1 MTDQQKQEAL
11 RLYKSGVTVKNIHLL
26 IGSTK
31 GAVERFIYKTMQL
44 RSINHSHSVTDL
56 NLIKRLRIQG
66 KKEREILDLT
76 GLKRSQLRHLLHSN
90 GVGLRDF
97 DNGLK

>member
-1 MTDQQKQEAL
+1 MTDQQKQEAI
-11 RLYKSGVTVKNIHLL
+11 RLYKSGVTVNNIPRL

-31 GAVERFIYKTMQL
+31 GAVERFIYKTLQL
-44 RSINHSHSVTDL
+44 RARNHSHSVSDL
-56 NLIKRLRIQG
+56 NLIKRLRLQG

-76 GLKRSQLRHLLHSN
+76 GLKRSQLRYLLHSN

-97 DNGLK
+97 DYI

>member
-1 MTDQQKQEAL
+1 MTDHQKQECI
-11 RLYKSGVTVKNIHLL
+11 RLYKSGVLVNNIPKL

-31 GAVERFIYKTMQL
+31 GSVERFIYKTMQL
-44 RSINHSHSVTDL
+44 RARNHTHSMTDL

-76 GLKRSQLRHLLHSN
+76 GLKRSQLRYLLNYN
-90 GVGLRDF
+90 GVGLKDF
-97 DNGLK
+97 DYI

>member
-11 RLYKSGVTVKNIHLL
+11 RLYKAGVKLKNIIKLTGL
-26 IGSTK
+26 TFNQIDN
-31 GAVERFIYKTMQL
+31 FIYKNLKL
-44 RSINHSHSVTDL
+44 RSRNHKYKVSDL
-56 NLIKRLRIQG
+56 NLIKSLRLQG

-76 GLKRSQLRHLLHSN
+76 GLKRSQLRYLLHSN

-97 DNGLK
+97 DYI